1 MNEFTSRQYDTDEV
15 SRFIRR
21 ALKLKRVH
29 GISYQDLIDT
39 AREIG
44 LDVRALETAI
54 DQERQAKKKKRSEK
68 YGLKTVRW
76 GSARICGVT

>member
-15 SRFIRR
+15 SRIIRR

-29 GISYQDLIDT
+29 GISYQDFVDT

-44 LDVRALETAI
+44 LDPKTVETAI
-54 DQERQAKKKKRSEK
+54 EQEQQAKKKKRSER
-68 YGLKTVRW
+68 YGLNAVRW
-76 GSARICGVT
+76 DSTRICGVT